1 MEGGQ
6 SHGGNLRVVAEQADE
21 GITVDPAQAHQHH
34 QHTKGCTHGKNCSF
48 LYPAEFART
57 VVERGHRLQ
66 ALPNANGYR
75 DDEHENAGNDAHA
88 GHSGIAIAAGGNVQQ
103 HAADALQALTAKA
116 GRAAH
121 QDHAE
126 LPRFTGDGSNTE
138 LTDGF
143 APQEH
148 GQQDAEADA
157 LAESRSNACTGGAKA
172 QAEHQDGIQ
181 HNVQHAAGHKADH
194 GKVRLAL
201 IAQDVVHHKAGDHKR
216 GCNEDGPCISAG
228 VGQNGLG
235 AAQQHH
241 EAGQSGKAHNGQH
254 HASGQSSKKA
264 GGSKAGGGIGVPA
277 AKAAADD
284 GAGAVAQCKA
294 KRLNNGHQAGNNAH
308 RTGSAGGDLAHKK
321 GIGQVVDAG
330 DEHT

>member
-1 MEGGQ
+1 M
-6 SHGGNLRVVAEQADE
+6 
-21 GITVDPAQAHQHH
+21 
-34 QHTKGCTHGKNCSF
+34 
-48 LYPAEFART
+48 
-57 VVERGHRLQ
+57 
-66 ALPNANGYR
+66 
-75 DDEHENAGNDAHA
+75 
-88 GHSGIAIAAGGNVQQ
+88 
-103 HAADALQALTAKA
+103 
-116 GRAAH
+116 
-121 QDHAE
+121 
-126 LPRFTGDGSNTE
+126 
-138 LTDGF
+138 
-143 APQEH
+143 
-148 GQQDAEADA
+148 
-157 LAESRSNACTGGAKA
+157 AESRSNACTGGAKA
-172 QAEHQDGIQ
+172 QAEHKDGVQ

-254 HASGQSSKKA
+254 HANGQSSKKA
-264 GGSKAGGGIGVPA
+264 GGSKAGGGISVPA

-284 GAGAVAQCKA
+284 GAGAVAQRKA